1 MEIND
6 LQKISVSVAGCAL
19 PLEINR
25 DEEEF
30 FRIAETLLNKK
41 VEFYEKK
48 YSNKPRANVLT
59 LAAYDLTVCLLRY
72 CNSVDGSQLEQKLR
86 SLNEQIEDIL

>member
-1 MEIND
+1 VKINE
-6 LQKISVSVAGCAL
+6 LQKISVSVAGSAL
-19 PLEINR
+19 PLEVNL

-30 FRIAETLLNKK
+30 FRIAEALLNKK

-48 YSNKPRANVLT
+48 YSNRSRTTVLT

-72 CNSVDGSQLEQKLR
+72 CNSIDGSLLAQKLR
-86 SLNEQIEDIL
+86 SLNEQIEDAL